1 MHMHIYKYI
10 DRDLDR
16 WMDMDFI
23 PEGLLMALCDYWGHR
38 GSDVIDSPALMK
50 HLIEQRSL

>member
-1 MHMHIYKYI
+1 MLMHIYRYI

-23 PEGLLMALCDYWGHR
+23 PEGLLMALRDHWGHR